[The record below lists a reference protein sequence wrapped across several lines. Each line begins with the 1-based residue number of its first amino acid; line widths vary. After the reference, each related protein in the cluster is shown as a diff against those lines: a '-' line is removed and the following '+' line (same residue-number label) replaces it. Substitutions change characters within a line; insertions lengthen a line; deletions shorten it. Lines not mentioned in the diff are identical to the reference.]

1 MRILWRF
8 SERFR
13 VVARRGTK
21 LFFGASVLAAAQGA
35 YFLAQYRLSHG
46 DAPHPASPCG
56 GIVVVT
62 SEDGD
67 DEDGGSNIDRRNA
80 GALVSRFT
88 QLHKLRLDRI
98 LGSYSPRWGDLVSR
112 LRAPFLTRR
121 NESNDNTEQTNWL
134 KRSGSGNQCTSI
146 ARGKEDGIT
155 AHENPLRLPLQGN
168 LFHRLSK
175 NQLHQACKQLLLE
188 YFP

>member
-1 MRILWRF
+1 M
-8 SERFR
+8 
-13 VVARRGTK
+13 
-21 LFFGASVLAAAQGA
+21 FFGASVLAAAQGA

-46 DAPHPASPCG
+46 DAPHPASPSR

-67 DEDGGSNIDRRNA
+67 DDDGGSTIDRRNA

-88 QLHKLRLDRI
+88 QLYKLRLDRI

-155 AHENPLRLPLQGN
+155 ANENPLRLFVVGDSLAVGVGT
-168 LFHRLSK
+168 SK
-175 NQLHQACKQLLLE
+175 SGTPILPESIARHL
-188 YFP
+188 